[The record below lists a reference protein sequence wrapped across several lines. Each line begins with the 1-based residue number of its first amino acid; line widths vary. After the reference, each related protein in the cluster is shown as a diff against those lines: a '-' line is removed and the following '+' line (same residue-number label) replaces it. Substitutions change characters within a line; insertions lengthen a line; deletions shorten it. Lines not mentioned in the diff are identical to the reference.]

1 MNKTIDIMDTTL
13 RDGEQTQGVSFKGE
27 EKLTI
32 AKTLLEDLKVSR
44 IEVCSAKVSPK
55 EQETLSQ
62 IMSWAKENGF
72 TNNIEVLSFVDHK
85 KSVDWLE
92 KTGCKRINLLTKGS
106 KKHCELQLKKTIK
119 EHIKDVKETVEYA
132 KSKGFVCNVY
142 LEDWSNGIK
151 DSKEYVY
158 DLITAFKELNF
169 ERILLPDT
177 LGVLNPFE
185 VFEYVS
191 LMTKDFP
198 DLAFEFHAHN
208 DYGFATAN
216 ALAAIKAGAKGVHT
230 TINALGERTGN
241 TDLSQIAVAIKDHT
255 TFKTNIEE
263 TKLKEIS
270 TLVETFA
277 GKRVSNNM
285 PIIGKDVFTQ
295 TAGIHADGD
304 KKANLYISKL
314 SPQRFNRNTSYA
326 LGKLSGKASLDINLK
341 QMKIE
346 LNEDQ
351 KKKLLEKIIELG
363 DMKKTITPE
372 DLPFLVSDM
381 LEGQQNKKFRVAGC
395 VITTTMSMKPNANI
409 QVEYNNKIFEASALG
424 NGGYDAFMQAL
435 KKLSSKMNIKIPELL
450 DFEIS
455 IPPGGCSNSL
465 VEATIKWSNGKT
477 THGVSSDQ
485 VKAAIKAT
493 ERMLNLL

>member
-1 MNKTIDIMDTTL
+1 MKTIEIMDTTL
-13 RDGEQTQGVSFKGE
+13 RDGEQTQAVSFKGE

-32 AKTLLEDLKVSR
+32 AKTLLEDVNVSR

-55 EQETLSQ
+55 EQETLSN
-62 IMSWAKENGF
+62 IMAWAKENGYQDKV
-72 TNNIEVLSFVDHK
+72 EVLSFVDYN

-92 KTGCKRINLLTKGS
+92 KTGCRRINLLTKGS
-106 KKHCELQLKKTIK
+106 KKHCEMQLNKSIE
-119 EHIKDVKETVEYA
+119 EHIADIKKTVEYA
-132 KSKGFVCNVY
+132 KAKGFVCNVY
-142 LEDWSNGIK
+142 LEDWSNGVKESK
-151 DSKEYVY
+151 DYVY
-158 DLITAFKELNF
+158 QLLATYKDLGF

-198 DLAFEFHAHN
+198 DFKFEFHAHN

-216 ALAAIKAGAKGVHT
+216 ALAAIKAGASGVHT

-241 TDLSQIAVAIKDHT
+241 ADLSQVVVCINDHT
-255 TFKTNIEE
+255 DFECAVNEN
-263 TKLKEIS
+263 KLKEIS
-270 TLVETFA
+270 VLVETFA
-277 GKRVSNNM
+277 GKRIPSNM
-285 PIIGKDVFTQ
+285 PILGKDVFTQ

-304 KKANLYISKL
+304 KKGSLYISKL
-314 SPQRFNRNTSYA
+314 SPERFNRATSYA

-341 QMKIE
+341 KMKIE
-346 LNEDQ
+346 LNDDQ
-351 KKKLLEKIIELG
+351 KKKLLEKVIELG
-363 DMKKTITPE
+363 DMKKTITPD
-372 DLPFLVSDM
+372 DLPFLVFDM
-381 LEGQQNKKFRVAGC
+381 LEGQKNKKIRVAGC
-395 VITTTMSMKPNANI
+395 VIATTMSMKPSANI
-409 QVEYNNKIFEASALG
+409 QIEYQDKVFEESAIG

-435 KKLSSKMNIKIPELL
+435 HKLAPKMNITVPKLV

-455 IPPGGCSNSL
+455 IPPGGQSNSL
-465 VEATIKWSNGKT
+465 VEASIKWDDGKT